1 MATFISDSP
10 FMSIGAPTATSIA
23 SMILTTSPRASSK
36 FLPSSVETRVAIS
49 SILARSIGRHV
60 KSTSVRF
67 WTGKLAHGPKARW
80 ALSMASVTSA
90 SVHIGVRAITSPVLE
105 SVMSTQVSLLDSRHS
120 PSTM

>member
-1 MATFISDSP
+1 
-10 FMSIGAPTATSIA
+10 MSIGAPTATSIA
-23 SMILTTSPRASSK
+23 SMILMTSPRASSR
-36 FLPSSVETRVAIS
+36 FLPSSVETSVAIS
-49 SILARSIGRHV
+49 SIFSRSIGRHV

-67 WTGKLAHGPKARW
+67 WIGMLAQGPKARW
-80 ALSMASVTSA
+80 ADSMASVTSA